1 MWKDWPNVANGLFA
15 LIGAACVY
23 GSKPAIVTVTPLT
36 LLRPLEHDP
45 HLPSSLTQGTSVVR

>member
-1 MWKDWPNVANGLFA
+1 MWKDWPNVANGVFA
-15 LIGAACVY
+15 SIGAARVY

-45 HLPSSLTQGTSVVR
+45 HFPSRFTQDTSVVR